1 MATNITQDGGRL
13 TVVAPAAVSSGDLVL
28 VGTMFGI
35 ALTDAASGANVVIQ
49 TGTVATIPKTNAAS
63 MSMAAGAVVY
73 WDNIGL
79 KATTSATSNT
89 KIGVAM
95 AAVPNTATEV
105 SVRLNPSF

>member
-1 MATNITQDGGRL
+1 MAINITQDGGRL
-13 TVVAPAAVSSGDLVL
+13 TVVAPAAVSSDDLVL

-35 ALTDAASGANVVIQ
+35 ALTDAASAANVVIQ
-49 TGTVATIPKTNAAS
+49 TGVVATIPKTNAVS
-63 MSMAAGAVVY
+63 MSMAQGAVVY
-73 WDNIGL
+73 WDNSGK

-95 AAVPNTATEV
+95 AAVSNTADTV